1 MGLGLCFFAADARPH
16 GAYVECVRVVNSL
29 TVKMRVWE
37 KENGETLSCGTAATA
52 AVAVAAAKG
61 LCRYGEVITAKLKG
75 GDLFVSCE
83 ENGNAVLD
91 GSVKLSFKGSIEI

>member
-1 MGLGLCFFAADARPH
+1 M
-16 GAYVECVRVVNSL
+16 
-29 TVKMRVWE
+29 
-37 KENGETLSCGTAATA
+37 
-52 AVAVAAAKG
+52 AVAAAKG